1 MVVEFDQEVDD
12 VRIAELAAEN
22 GLRVNPLS
30 YYGMGKKPGKGLIIG
45 YAYAA
50 TDRISEY
57 GNLLA
62 DVIKAALIK

>member
-1 MVVEFDQEVDD
+1 
-12 VRIAELAAEN
+12 VRIAELAGEH

-50 TDRISEY
+50 TDRVSEY
-57 GNLLA
+57 GNVLA
-62 DVIKAALIK
+62 DVIKSALKSNS